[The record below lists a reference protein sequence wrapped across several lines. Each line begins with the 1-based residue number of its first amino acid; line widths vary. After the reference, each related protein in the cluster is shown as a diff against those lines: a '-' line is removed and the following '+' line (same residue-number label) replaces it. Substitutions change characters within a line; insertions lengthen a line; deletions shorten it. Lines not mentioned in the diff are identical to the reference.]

1 MEGDRPDPYS
11 PHATLKPSIRL
22 SIVRAHLGFN
32 LPSATRAPAIP
43 ITLFVSRKMS
53 KRAYRADRARTR
65 RDTVITPDFLF
76 VTSYHASISL

>member
-1 MEGDRPDPYS
+1 MEGDPYS

-22 SIVRAHLGFN
+22 SIVRAHAHLGFN

-65 RDTVITPDFLF
+65 KDTVITNY
-76 VTSYHASISL
+76 S